1 MEYIAAALIA
11 AVASIIVGGINYHS
25 TKKTNETNETNVEAT
40 NAANKTNVTST
51 NKVNQE
57 INQSQLD
64 YQFAIQQQE
73 WERNDTQYQRQVADL
88 QAAGLSPLAA
98 TSGYGS
104 GTALGA
110 PAQNSMQAPIAE
122 AFQAIAPQFDGNS
135 LVQSILRSNELGE
148 TRRHNIK
155 AETQKTNELTLESEK
170 ILNATK
176 ALELEDKKLQ
186 NQVNQFALTLDLQS
200 KQYDEMVRLN
210 SANISAK
217 EREMSVKELQR
228 ESEELSMFYKQKSG
242 RDDIPIVWC
251 KNDEQYYR
259 ALRSRQ
265 LAFAKL
271 EIEFADIKSS
281 QAQSKSKSGG
291 AGVSVGASELGSGA
305 NIGVN
310 ANGSNSSSSA
320 ESHDRTSLYYTKL
333 AELEKQF
340 PFPVLSSEWVSWK
353 KKRGF

>member
-1 MEYIAAALIA
+1 MEYIAAGLIA
-11 AVASIIVGGINYHS
+11 AVASIVVGAINYYS
-25 TKKTNETNETNVEAT
+25 TKKTNATNETNVQAT
-40 NAANKTNVTST
+40 NEANKSNVEST

-104 GTALGA
+104 GTTLGA
-110 PAQNSMQAPIAE
+110 PSQHSMQAPIAE

-135 LVQSILRSNELGE
+135 LVQSILRTGELGE
-148 TRRHNIK
+148 TKRHNVK
-155 AETQKTNELTLESEK
+155 VEEQKTNELSLESEK
-170 ILNATK
+170 IVNAAK

-186 NQVNQFALTLDLQS
+186 NQVNQFALTLDLQT
-200 KQYDEMVRLN
+200 KQYNEMVRLN
-210 SANISAK
+210 TANISYK

-228 ESEELSMFYKQKSG
+228 ESEELAMFYKQKTG
-242 RDDIPIVWC
+242 RDDIPIVLC

-281 QAQSKSKSGG
+281 KAQSKSKSGG
-291 AGVSVGASELGSGA
+291 AGVAGGIPGEG
-305 NIGVN
+305 NISLN
-310 ANGSNSSSSA
+310 ANGSNSISNA

-333 AELEKQF
+333 AELEKLF
-340 PFPVLSSEWVSWK
+340 PFPILSSEWISWK

>member
-1 MEYIAAALIA
+1 MEYIIAGLIA
-11 AVASIIVGGINYHS
+11 AVAAIAVGATNYYS
-25 TKKTNETNETNVEAT
+25 TKNTNATNEANVEAT
-40 NAANKTNVTST
+40 NAANKEAVEST
-51 NKVNQE
+51 NKTNQE
-57 INQSQLD
+57 INESQLD
-64 YQFAIQQQE
+64 YQWKVQQME

-104 GTALGA
+104 GTTLGA
-110 PAQNSMQAPIAE
+110 PAQHSMQAPIAE
-122 AFQAIAPQFDGNS
+122 AFQAIAPQFDGNN
-135 LVQSILRSNELGE
+135 LVQSILRSSELSE
-148 TRRHNIK
+148 TSRHNRK
-155 AETQKTNELTLESEK
+155 AETQKTDELTLESEK
-170 ILNATK
+170 IMNASK
-176 ALELEDKKLQ
+176 ALDLEDKKLQ
-186 NQVNQFALTLDLQS
+186 NQVNQFALSLDLQT
-200 KQYDEMVRLN
+200 KQYNEMVRLN

-228 ESEELSMFYKQKSG
+228 ESEELAMFYKQKSG

-340 PFPVLSSEWVSWK
+340 PFPVLSSEWIDWK

>member
-1 MEYIAAALIA
+1 MEYIAAGIIA
-11 AVASIIVGGINYHS
+11 AVASIVVGAINYYS
-25 TKKTNETNETNVEAT
+25 TKKTNATNETNVQAT
-40 NAANKTNVTST
+40 NEANKSNVEST

-104 GTALGA
+104 GTTLGA
-110 PAQNSMQAPIAE
+110 PAQHSMQAPIAE

-170 ILNATK
+170 ILNAAK

-186 NQVNQFALTLDLQS
+186 NQINQFALSLDLQS

-210 SANISAK
+210 NANISQK
-217 EREMSVKELQR
+217 ERDVKVKEIQR
-228 ESEELSMFYKQKSG
+228 ESEELAIFLKQKTG
-242 RDDIPIVWC
+242 REDLPIVWC
-251 KNDEQYYR
+251 NNDDKYYR

-271 EIEFADIKSS
+271 EIEFADVKSS
-281 QAQSKSKSGG
+281 KAQSKSKSGG
-291 AGVSVGASELGSGA
+291 AGVAGGIPGKG
-305 NIGVN
+305 NISLN
-310 ANGSNSSSSA
+310 ANGSNSTSSA

-333 AELEKQF
+333 AELEKEF
-340 PFPVLSSEWVSWK
+340 PFPILSNEWASWK